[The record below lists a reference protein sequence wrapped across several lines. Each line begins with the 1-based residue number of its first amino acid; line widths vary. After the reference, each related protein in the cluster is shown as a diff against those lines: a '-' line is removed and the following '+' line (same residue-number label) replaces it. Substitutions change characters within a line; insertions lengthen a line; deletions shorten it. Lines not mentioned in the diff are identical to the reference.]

1 MTLPISGSLALPC
14 KKDQRACLGTQKMF
28 SARYSS
34 QSSGSAPFS
43 FNNSWWRSSKASE
56 TNLRKIRPSTTCLY
70 SEASMWPRIL
80 SAACHSFCSNPRFA
94 PLALD
99 ELERFFAISLLI
111 GVVYYRPTEGA
122 FFSQRTREMG
132 TPFSGELRK
141 ADPSL
146 RSG

>member
-1 MTLPISGSLALPC
+1 
-14 KKDQRACLGTQKMF
+14 
-28 SARYSS
+28 
-34 QSSGSAPFS
+34 
-43 FNNSWWRSSKASE
+43 
-56 TNLRKIRPSTTCLY
+56 
-70 SEASMWPRIL
+70 MWPRIL

-132 TPFSGELRK
+132 IPFSGELRK
-141 ADPSL
+141 AGPSL
-146 RSG
+146 RSGSQYWWDDKTQLQIPRRFAPRDDKSIKLVRFAELTVGEVAEHDGVGGILHVLLLLGFGGAW